1 MDWRVETM
9 PGPSRAKSGWSVE
22 PITRSSSLTENPA
35 ASALRRSSR
44 SAWASVEACAY
55 LPSRSAAR
63 RSLRSAMAWS
73 IAVWVRPGGVVGWM
87 VGSAR
92 SFPVGAWPTSA
103 RAPAAIRTRAVTS
116 AASRMT
122 TRRSC
127 AAPFGTLI
135 GAAGS
140 TIGATGSANSSRR
153 SRVSVPS
160 PTPFW
165 RYPSAPA
172 GTPGPP
178 ALPDVN
184 RTTLASGDARRISST
199 FQSAMSSSR
208 TTASGSWDRSAEN
221 SSSRSFASATT
232 ANPSSSRNRLT
243 RARFA

>member
-1 MDWRVETM
+1 
-9 PGPSRAKSGWSVE
+9 
-22 PITRSSSLTENPA
+22 
-35 ASALRRSSR
+35 
-44 SAWASVEACAY
+44 
-55 LPSRSAAR
+55 
-63 RSLRSAMAWS
+63 MAWS

-127 AAPFGTLI
+127 AAPFGTLT

-140 TIGATGSANSSRR
+140 TIGASGSANSSRR

-178 ALPDVN
+178 ALPDVPI
-184 RTTLASGDARRISST
+184 RDIVVQDHGVGLLGPKRGEQ
-199 FQSAMSSSR
+199 FL
-208 TTASGSWDRSAEN
+208 
-221 SSSRSFASATT
+221 
-232 ANPSSSRNRLT
+232 PVVRLGHDGESVV
-243 RARFA
+243 FEEPPDQ